1 MFLYSMLL
9 KNSFLLLTFF
19 TTSNLNSAD
28 FATPNILIPEILILE
43 IEMLLEFQNKTNIE
57 MMDST

>member
-1 MFLYSMLL
+1 MLL

-28 FATPNILIPEILILE
+28 FAAPNILIPEILILE
-43 IEMLLEFQNKTNIE
+43 IETLLEFQNKTNIE

>member
-1 MFLYSMLL
+1 MLL
-9 KNSFLLLTFF
+9 KNSFLLPHLSCNVELEFSWFHSIKQSLET
-19 TTSNLNSAD
+19 
-28 FATPNILIPEILILE
+28 LIFE